1 MTGRLNK
8 GWSFKQPLDPTVR
21 SERVWYQAAEYG
33 EQGKSH
39 YGGLVFRRRAPDRA
53 GQVSGETRTS
63 KHSFGSLAPVHPS
76 RCFLSTL
83 SPSFSFTPSFVFPN
97 TEGLNETFHRPR
109 GACFLRGETR
119 RKRSQPRRGQI
130 GWGSYLGRIMFDI
143 PHHYQLPPCR
153 PQESYLSLADVPLSV
168 MNFLCP
174 PTSSPPYLSAPHL
187 QLRGGSTGKKGVAGR
202 LGRGEE
208 IKKKEVIDARCHGKQ
223 NGKYNLAFS
232 LCGDNGANAGWRH
245 RREQTAWLVIRQE
258 HFGAMWSAG

>member
-1 MTGRLNK
+1 MKGGVLNNHWIRQSAQNGSGTRLLSMVSR
-8 GWSFKQPLDPTVR
+8 GTLSTVVSCFPAAPLIVPAR
-21 SERVWYQAAEYG
+21 SAA
-33 EQGKSH
+33 
-39 YGGLVFRRRAPDRA
+39 
-53 GQVSGETRTS
+53 
-63 KHSFGSLAPVHPS
+63 KHELQSIPSARSLRYTPA
-76 RCFLSTL
+76 RCFPSTL

-143 PHHYQLPPCR
+143 PHHYQLPLCR

-208 IKKKEVIDARCHGKQ
+208 IKK
-223 NGKYNLAFS
+223 
-232 LCGDNGANAGWRH
+232 
-245 RREQTAWLVIRQE
+245 RR
-258 HFGAMWSAG
+258 